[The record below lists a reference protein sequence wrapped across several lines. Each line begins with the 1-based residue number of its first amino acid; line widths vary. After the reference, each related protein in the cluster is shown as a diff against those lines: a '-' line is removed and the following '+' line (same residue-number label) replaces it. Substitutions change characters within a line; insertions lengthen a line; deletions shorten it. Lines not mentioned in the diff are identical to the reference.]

1 MPALILLMVF
11 IGVPVL
17 EIAVFIE
24 VGGRIGLAW
33 TLVIVVA
40 TAIAGSALLR
50 LQGLATLR
58 RAQESLARNELPL
71 REVFDGMCLVFAG
84 ALLLTPGF
92 VTDTVGGLLFLPP
105 VRFFLRVVVS
115 NWFMKNTIQHSSGR
129 DDKNRPGG
137 GSPPDDDGVIE
148 GEWEDLSE
156 RDRIRLDH
164 DRDHPTR

>member
-1 MPALILLMVF
+1 MPAIILLLLF

-24 VGGRIGLAW
+24 VGGKIGLGW
-33 TLVIVVA
+33 TLAIVIA
-40 TAIAGSALLR
+40 TAIAGSTLLR

-58 RAQESLARNELPL
+58 RAQEALARNELPL

-105 VRFFLRVVVS
+105 ARYFLRVLVA
-115 NWFMKNTIQHSSGR
+115 NWFMKNATLHGSGPHGR
-129 DDKNRPGG
+129 GRPGG
-137 GSPPDDDGVIE
+137 GAPPDDDGVID

-156 RDRIRLDH
+156 RDPARLDH
-164 DRDHPTR
+164 DGDEPAR